1 MTIKYNDMKKS
12 RLIYF
17 ISLLL
22 LASSVLGQHP
32 VVVEYDSVRSSPGPA
47 EIVPQDQ
54 HVLVDVKTER
64 EIDFSLQLFRVKQFM
79 QSAQLIFELTNH
91 TEKDLTNFWV
101 HVSLLDRN
109 GQFLYREE
117 PLLFVNLQPGQK
129 ALREI
134 LCESVGIEE
143 IGHVV
148 VYPVLLELDR
158 NETSF
163 RKERV
168 ALEQNVELPIRFAFY
183 SAYTW

>member
-1 MTIKYNDMKKS
+1 MNK
-12 RLIYF
+12 
-17 ISLLL
+17 ISLLCVGL
-22 LASSVLGQHP
+22 FLFLAFQAWGQGP
-32 VVVEYDSVRSSPGPA
+32 VVAEYDSLHRTKP
-47 EIVPQDQ
+47 
-54 HVLVDVKTER
+54 TR
-64 EIDFSLQLFRVKQFM
+64 EISKPQADVLPEAEAASKTDFRLQLFRVKQYM

-91 TEKDLTNFWV
+91 TDQALTNFWV

-129 ALREI
+129 AYREM

-148 VYPVLLELDR
+148 VYPQLLELEW
-158 NETSF
+158 NEVAF
-163 RKERV
+163 EKERV
-168 ALEQNVELPIRFAFY
+168 VLEQNVELPIRFAFY

>member
-1 MTIKYNDMKKS
+1 MIKTG
-12 RLIYF
+12 LICIGSF
-17 ISLLL
+17 LF
-22 LASSVLGQHP
+22 LAFQAWGQGP
-32 VVVEYDSVRSSPGPA
+32 VVAEYDSLHRTKHTT
-47 EIVPQDQ
+47 EIKIRQSDDLPEAQAAGE
-54 HVLVDVKTER
+54 T
-64 EIDFSLQLFRVKQFM
+64 DFRLQLFRVKQYM

-91 TEKDLTNFWV
+91 TEQVLTNFWV

-129 ALREI
+129 AFREI

-148 VYPVLLELDR
+148 VYPQLLEMEWNEIEFDKDR
-158 NETSF
+158 
-163 RKERV
+163 V
-168 ALEQNVELPIRFAFY
+168 VLEQNVELPIRFAFY